1 MVHIGKPFLMIMGTR
16 RFDNSI
22 EGIEEVE
29 EVGLPEV
36 FPEPSLRR
44 FDWYTTRVVDISLL
58 L

>member
-1 MVHIGKPFLMIMGTR
+1 MIMGTR

-44 FDWYTTRVVDISLL
+44 FDWFTTGVVDRSLL
-58 L
+58 LL